1 MALYQKDSHEVLS
14 PFNFF
19 QEKKNKQ
26 VKIPQN
32 LEKQRSEEEKS
43 LAQ

>member
-1 MALYQKDSHEVLS
+1 MALYQDSHEVPS

-19 QEKKNKQ
+19 QKKKKTQ

-32 LEKQRSEEEKS
+32 LEKQRSEEEKN
-43 LAQ
+43 LVQ